1 MASSLLTSIT
11 SSPPSHQ
18 TTSQDEGGSHQVT
31 IPIVQ
36 FSGCSSL
43 HLGDCSVMHLC
54 SLVVSHFSNCSLLML
69 AAMLTGCSVFIH
81 SNS

>member
-18 TTSQDEGGSHQVT
+18 TSSQDEGGFHQVT

-36 FSGCSSL
+36 FSGCSAL
-43 HLGDCSVMHLC
+43 HLGDSSVMHLC
-54 SLVVSHFSNCSLLML
+54 SLVTFVTNKPQWLLTL
-69 AAMLTGCSVFIH
+69 VTVH
-81 SNS
+81 Y